1 MNIEGVSPTCSGTGV
16 PTSGNTVHQLKKKTC
31 RRQAVIYRVVQS
43 VAGCVVGVNCVLK
56 RAECTGLKL
65 IMVKILLKHILH
77 VYLSN

>member
-1 MNIEGVSPTCSGTGV
+1 MFRYRCTNFREHSAPV
-16 PTSGNTVHQLKKKTC
+16 KKKTC